1 MLNGNHSL
9 GQFLQK
15 SKKIVLGMS
24 LATTMGIALPSVSNA
39 QATTA
44 SATTM
49 TPTAA
54 TAAPTTA
61 DTSTAATSTT
71 ASAGDDI
78 QKFVAADFAGRQAM
92 LNNWTGNSQSY
103 DKLVELINKDELYRD
118 DAGNVY
124 TLENTDQ
131 LYRYPAHTLVSN
143 WPSDLNQVTLNNA
156 LRSALTLGQTK
167 AKLKSDDASERL
179 KAVDILADNIATL
192 DKKTVA
198 DIYANEKDS
207 TVKAALAQLQA
218 RMDLQSSDEMTQ
230 IAALKTLASSNSP
243 DVLADIDA
251 LPMAECPQETHR
263 PTREGFA
270 SVNPGMMHACGHDGH
285 AAIGL
290 GVAHI
295 LAAHRDALHGTVK
308 LIFQPA
314 EEGVRG
320 AYAIVENGWLDDVDV
335 LLASHIA
342 PTGQA
347 DDGDVTVGTWGSLA
361 TTKYDAVFTGRAAH
375 AGGFPE
381 QGKNALLAAASA
393 ALALHAIPRHSGG
406 QSFVNVGT
414 LRAGSGRNVVP
425 DHALMQVEVRGET
438 TEINRFMMARTEEIC
453 RGAAAMQGCA
463 CSLTV
468 MGTAE
473 GQHSDLALIERIGAV
488 IRRDLPGLTL
498 SAEQNAKNWGSDDVS
513 VMMNR
518 VQAHGGQAAYMRA
531 MADMAGAQ
539 HTVTFDFDEA
549 VLGKSVA
556 VFCAAAMALM
566 GEEA

>member
-1 MLNGNHSL
+1 M
-9 GQFLQK
+9 
-15 SKKIVLGMS
+15 
-24 LATTMGIALPSVSNA
+24 
-39 QATTA
+39 
-44 SATTM
+44 
-49 TPTAA
+49 
-54 TAAPTTA
+54 
-61 DTSTAATSTT
+61 
-71 ASAGDDI
+71 
-78 QKFVAADFAGRQAM
+78 
-92 LNNWTGNSQSY
+92 
-103 DKLVELINKDELYRD
+103 
-118 DAGNVY
+118 
-124 TLENTDQ
+124 
-131 LYRYPAHTLVSN
+131 
-143 WPSDLNQVTLNNA
+143 
-156 LRSALTLGQTK
+156 
-167 AKLKSDDASERL
+167 
-179 KAVDILADNIATL
+179 
-192 DKKTVA
+192 
-198 DIYANEKDS
+198 
-207 TVKAALAQLQA
+207 
-218 RMDLQSSDEMTQ
+218 
-230 IAALKTLASSNSP
+230 
-243 DVLADIDA
+243 
-251 LPMAECPQETHR
+251 
-263 PTREGFA
+263 
-270 SVNPGMMHACGHDGH
+270 
-285 AAIGL
+285 
-290 GVAHI
+290 
-295 LAAHRDALHGTVK
+295 K

-342 PTGQA
+342 PTGQK

-498 SAEQNAKNWGSDDVS
+498 STEQNAKNWGSDDVS

-566 GEEA
+566 EEEA

>member
-1 MLNGNHSL
+1 MQNLLTRFRRDLHQIPEL
-9 GQFLQK
+9 DRQ
-15 SKKIVLGMS
+15 VPET
-24 LATTMGIALPSVSNA
+24 LA
-39 QATTA
+39 
-44 SATTM
+44 
-49 TPTAA
+49 
-54 TAAPTTA
+54 
-61 DTSTAATSTT
+61 
-71 ASAGDDI
+71 
-78 QKFVAADFAGRQAM
+78 
-92 LNNWTGNSQSY
+92 Y
-103 DKLVELINKDELYRD
+103 VE
-118 DAGNVY
+118 
-124 TLENTDQ
+124 
-131 LYRYPAHTLVSN
+131 
-143 WPSDLNQVTLNNA
+143 
-156 LRSALTLGQTK
+156 
-167 AKLKSDDASERL
+167 
-179 KAVDILADNIATL
+179 
-192 DKKTVA
+192 
-198 DIYANEKDS
+198 
-207 TVKAALAQLQA
+207 AALAPLPCRLFHPIPQA
-218 RMDLQSSDEMTQ
+218 LCAFFDGGKGDTIGFRAEL
-230 IAALKTLASSNSP
+230 
-243 DVLADIDA
+243 DA
-251 LPMAECPQETHR
+251 LPIQEAEGRGYGSRH
-263 PTREGFA
+263 
-270 SVNPGMMHACGHDGH
+270 PGCMHACGHDGH

-295 LAAHRDALHGTVK
+295 LAAHRDALRGTVK

-335 LLASHIA
+335 LLAAHIA
-342 PTGQA
+342 PTGQK

-453 RGAAAMQGCA
+453 RGAAAMQSCA

-468 MGTAE
+468 MGAAE

-498 SAEQNAKNWGSDDVS
+498 STEQNAKNWGSDDVS

-518 VQAHGGQAAYMRA
+518 VQAHGGQATYMRA

-566 GEEA
+566 EEDA

>member
-1 MLNGNHSL
+1 MRYKLVIAEKPSVA
-9 GQFLQK
+9 Q
-15 SKKIVLGMS
+15 S
-24 LATTMGIALPSVSNA
+24 LAAVIG
-39 QATTA
+39 
-44 SATTM
+44 
-49 TPTAA
+49 A
-54 TAAPTTA
+54 TARKDGYLEGNGWRVSWCVGHLAGLADADSYDPKYAKWRYDDLPILPEHWQMVVGKDKKKQFDILKKLMNAPDVTEVVNA
-61 DTSTAATSTT
+61 CD
-71 ASAGDDI
+71 
-78 QKFVAADFAGRQAM
+78 AGR
-92 LNNWTGNSQSY
+92 
-103 DKLVELINKDELYRD
+103 
-118 DAGNVY
+118 
-124 TLENTDQ
+124 
-131 LYRYPAHTLVSN
+131 
-143 WPSDLNQVTLNNA
+143 
-156 LRSALTLGQTK
+156 
-167 AKLKSDDASERL
+167 
-179 KAVDILADNIATL
+179 
-192 DKKTVA
+192 
-198 DIYANEKDS
+198 
-207 TVKAALAQLQA
+207 
-218 RMDLQSSDEMTQ
+218 
-230 IAALKTLASSNSP
+230 
-243 DVLADIDA
+243 
-251 LPMAECPQETHR
+251 
-263 PTREGFA
+263 EGE
-270 SVNPGMMHACGHDGH
+270 
-285 AAIGL
+285 
-290 GVAHI
+290 
-295 LAAHRDALHGTVK
+295 

-453 RGAAAMQGCA
+453 RGAAAMQGCV

-498 SAEQNAKNWGSDDVS
+498 STEQNAKNWGSDDVS

>member
-1 MLNGNHSL
+1 M
-9 GQFLQK
+9 
-15 SKKIVLGMS
+15 
-24 LATTMGIALPSVSNA
+24 
-39 QATTA
+39 
-44 SATTM
+44 
-49 TPTAA
+49 
-54 TAAPTTA
+54 
-61 DTSTAATSTT
+61 
-71 ASAGDDI
+71 
-78 QKFVAADFAGRQAM
+78 
-92 LNNWTGNSQSY
+92 
-103 DKLVELINKDELYRD
+103 E
-118 DAGNVY
+118 
-124 TLENTDQ
+124 
-131 LYRYPAHTLVSN
+131 
-143 WPSDLNQVTLNNA
+143 NQVLVI
-156 LRSALTLGQTK
+156 G
-167 AKLKSDDASERL
+167 
-179 KAVDILADNIATL
+179 
-192 DKKTVA
+192 
-198 DIYANEKDS
+198 S
-207 TVKAALAQLQA
+207 T
-218 RMDLQSSDEMTQ
+218 
-230 IAALKTLASSNSP
+230 
-243 DVLADIDA
+243 
-251 LPMAECPQETHR
+251 C
-263 PTREGFA
+263 
-270 SVNPGMMHACGHDGH
+270 
-285 AAIGL
+285 
-290 GVAHI
+290 
-295 LAAHRDALHGTVK
+295 
-308 LIFQPA
+308 
-314 EEGVRG
+314 
-320 AYAIVENGWLDDVDV
+320 VDV

-342 PTGQA
+342 PTGQT

-473 GQHSDLALIERIGAV
+473 GQHSDLALIGRIGAV

-566 GEEA
+566 GEDA

>member
-1 MLNGNHSL
+1 MISKEVLALEPDVIAWRRHMHQNPELSFQEVNTTAYL
-9 GQFLQK
+9 TEEL
-15 SKKIVLGMS
+15 KKIPGL
-24 LATTMGIALPSVSNA
+24 
-39 QATTA
+39 
-44 SATTM
+44 
-49 TPTAA
+49 
-54 TAAPTTA
+54 
-61 DTSTAATSTT
+61 
-71 ASAGDDI
+71 
-78 QKFVAADFAGRQAM
+78 
-92 LNNWTGNSQSY
+92 
-103 DKLVELINKDELYRD
+103 
-118 DAGNVY
+118 
-124 TLENTDQ
+124 TLEFPTKTGVVAVLKGAQ
-131 LYRYPAHTLVSN
+131 PGPVL
-143 WPSDLNQVTLNNA
+143 A
-156 LRSALTLGQTK
+156 LR
-167 AKLKSDDASERL
+167 
-179 KAVDILADNIATL
+179 
-192 DKKTVA
+192 
-198 DIYANEKDS
+198 
-207 TVKAALAQLQA
+207 
-218 RMDLQSSDEMTQ
+218 
-230 IAALKTLASSNSP
+230 
-243 DVLADIDA
+243 ADIDA
-251 LPMAECPQETHR
+251 LPIQEETGL
-263 PTREGFA
+263 PFA
-270 SVNPGMMHACGHDGH
+270 STVPGVMHACGHDGH

-290 GVAHI
+290 GVARI

-320 AYAIVENGWLDDVDV
+320 AYAIVENGWLDDVNV

-488 IRRDLPGLTL
+488 IRHDLPGLTL
-498 SAEQNAKNWGSDDVS
+498 STEQNAKNWGSDDVS

-566 GEEA
+566 EEDA

>member
-1 MLNGNHSL
+1 
-9 GQFLQK
+9 
-15 SKKIVLGMS
+15 
-24 LATTMGIALPSVSNA
+24 
-39 QATTA
+39 
-44 SATTM
+44 
-49 TPTAA
+49 
-54 TAAPTTA
+54 
-61 DTSTAATSTT
+61 
-71 ASAGDDI
+71 
-78 QKFVAADFAGRQAM
+78 
-92 LNNWTGNSQSY
+92 
-103 DKLVELINKDELYRD
+103 
-118 DAGNVY
+118 
-124 TLENTDQ
+124 
-131 LYRYPAHTLVSN
+131 
-143 WPSDLNQVTLNNA
+143 
-156 LRSALTLGQTK
+156 
-167 AKLKSDDASERL
+167 
-179 KAVDILADNIATL
+179 
-192 DKKTVA
+192 
-198 DIYANEKDS
+198 
-207 TVKAALAQLQA
+207 
-218 RMDLQSSDEMTQ
+218 
-230 IAALKTLASSNSP
+230 
-243 DVLADIDA
+243 
-251 LPMAECPQETHR
+251 
-263 PTREGFA
+263 
-270 SVNPGMMHACGHDGH
+270 MMHACGHDGH

-295 LAAHRDALHGTVK
+295 LAAHRDALRGTVK

-342 PTGQA
+342 PTGQK

-414 LRAGSGRNVVP
+414 LHAGSGRNVVP

-498 SAEQNAKNWGSDDVS
+498 STEQNAKNWGSDDVS